1 MVVKAVTAPTS
12 QASSSYGDT
21 AQRDGHPQTA
31 HAVNRLTRARVNP
44 GLFLHALQ
52 TPAEA
57 TRPPPAPPHTTNSSG
72 TPRSAD
78 THSAGPAN
86 TGPRRTA
93 TEDKGRVR
101 NNGTG

>member
-57 TRPPPAPPHTTNSSG
+57 TRPPPPPPPPPPPLTQQTAAERPAAPTHTVPG
-72 TPRSAD
+72 RPI
-78 THSAGPAN
+78 PARDAPLQK
-86 TGPRRTA
+86 T
-93 TEDKGRVR
+93 RV
-101 NNGTG
+101 G